1 MGNITETASRGKT
14 LCRDASEALGDLFL
28 FCTLYAG
35 LDLEE
40 QPHRVMCGA
49 LQRAEE
55 ENERPYSM
63 LVVPRGFYKT
73 SIVRAMIVWKFYRR
87 IYYND
92 NPYHRILLVS
102 ANLALSRATMGA
114 VANLMRYGGRYGR
127 MNEDYGTLWRNRDRD
142 TPGSKVEDGLVIAPR
157 IEAGEIPTAVEP
169 SIFIGSLRRVS
180 TGFHADEAVVDDLSN
195 KENCSTP
202 GQLAKTLEYWRL
214 VFPLLGAR
222 DRDGKRPKIT
232 MSCTPW
238 HDGDVRGTILREEAA
253 KKVENPD
260 YASDWSVVEK
270 PAYDEDGAPFW
281 PTKYPMEELDRLRNQ
296 MSVREFHAN
305 YLLDPVGNTGFA
317 NEEDIRWHRRES
329 FPALRQGRITV
340 DPSFHTEARDHSC
353 YSAIVA
359 VGFDR
364 FAKMYVCDARGARDW
379 TSQKFMDE
387 MFRISADYPDWP
399 IFMEDAHM
407 SYFRLAVQ
415 MEEARRSEEK
425 GSPVRL
431 RIHYVPVDVKASK
444 YERWEKLR
452 PRFERGSIVFSDDIA
467 PSIKNEIKNELVRG
481 QAARFKDFLDAL
493 AMAETG
499 VMPKTGRDG
508 ALVDVTKG
516 KADEPEGARVITFKD
531 VFGRR
536 IA

>member
-1 MGNITETASRGKT
+1 MASGVEAAAFGRK
-14 LCRDASEALGDLFL
+14 LSRDAEEALNDLYV

-40 QPHRVMCGA
+40 SPHRVMCDA
-49 LQRAEE
+49 LQKAEE

-87 IYYND
+87 VYLND

-102 ANLALSRATMGA
+102 ANLSLSRATMGA
-114 VANLMRYGGRYGR
+114 VANLMRYGGRGGR
-127 MNEDYGTLWRNRDRD
+127 MNEDFGCLWRNRDRE
-142 TPGSKVEDGLVIAPR
+142 TPGSKVEDGIVIAPR
-157 IEAGEIPTAVEP
+157 IEAGELPTAVEP
-169 SIFIGSLRRVS
+169 SVFIGSLRRVS

-195 KENCSTP
+195 KENCATP
-202 GQLAKTLEYWRL
+202 GQLQKTLEYWRL

-222 DRDGKRPKIT
+222 DRDGNRPKIT

-238 HDGDVRGTILREEAA
+238 HDADVRGTIIREEQAKAA
-253 KKVENPD
+253 ENSD
-260 YASDWSVVEK
+260 YASEWNIVSR
-270 PAYDEDGAPFW
+270 PAINDDGTPFW
-281 PTKYPMEELDRLRNQ
+281 PTKYGHEELDRLRSQ

-305 YLLDPVGNTGFA
+305 YLLDPVGNTGFV
-317 NEEDIRWHRRES
+317 NEEDIRWQRRES

-353 YSAIVA
+353 YTAIVVSA
-359 VGFDR
+359 FDR
-364 FAKMYVCDARGARDW
+364 FAKMYVLDARGARDW
-379 TSQKFMDE
+379 TSNRFMDE
-387 MFRISADYPDWP
+387 MFRITEEYPDWP
-399 IFMEDAHM
+399 IFVEDSHM
-407 SYFRLAVQ
+407 GYFRLAVQ
-415 MEEARRSEEK
+415 MEEARRSDAA
-425 GSPVRL
+425 GRPVRL
-431 RIHYVPVDVKASK
+431 RIHYVPIDVKASK
-444 YERWEKLR
+444 YERWDRLR

-467 PSIKNEIKNELVRG
+467 PSIKAEIKNELVRG
-481 QAARFKDFLDAL
+481 QAARFKDFLDAM

-508 ALVDVTKG
+508 NLVDVTSG
-516 KADEPEGARVITFKD
+516 KPEAVGAARVLTFKD